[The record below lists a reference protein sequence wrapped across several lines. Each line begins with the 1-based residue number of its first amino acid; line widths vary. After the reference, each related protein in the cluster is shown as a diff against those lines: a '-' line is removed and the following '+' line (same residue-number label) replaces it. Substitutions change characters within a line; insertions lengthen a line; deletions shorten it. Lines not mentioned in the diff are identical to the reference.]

1 MRLSVECGGFTQAA
15 DACRTAN
22 QIAALLT
29 ESLSSR
35 LADCA
40 GMAGNDATSSEFARA
55 YDAGSREAVSAL
67 ADLTHSFIGVG
78 RLLAVTGLNHASA
91 ELASAGLT
99 VSAYV
104 GGSLDDDAFV
114 RIRPSSPP
122 SSLGT
127 QEPSLSRVDAWILDQ
142 IEGFVWPGADV
153 ASVRSAASAW
163 RRAAASVGG
172 LVDHVDAADDLLAGQ
187 RSPEVPIA
195 ISSLGELSTL
205 IGDTAWQLES
215 LATACEEYAASVE
228 EVHERTRALLAEIG
242 QMVLEGIALSV
253 LVTGVTGGLGGGAA
267 AGIALARI
275 RAYAP
280 RFHALL
286 VALRAGTATAAARL
300 RTAREELVAVRLR
313 AQKFVRVPARTERGE
328 MRHPLDWLPNWRP
341 GWLAAH
347 EKPPGHTIGDHVGKS
362 VGELVERCR
371 VKGLPRSSSFTD
383 ESVAEDA
390 IERALNERA
399 AAIQEWVRSGTENAL
414 PLNVNLGTH
423 TGITVTKNADVTAKT
438 GVRVVLIPD
447 TSMPRGW
454 QILTAYPS

>member
-55 YDAGSREAVSAL
+55 YDAGSREAVAAL

-172 LVDHVDAADDLLAGQ
+172 LVGHVEAADDLLAGQ

-313 AQKFVRVPARTERGE
+313 AQKFVRVPVRNERGE
-328 MRHPLDWLPNWRP
+328 MVLLNGFRTTLGAQERM
-341 GWLAAH
+341 G
-347 EKPPGHTIGDHVGKS
+347 GHVLRDHVGLPVAHLAARAMRLPS
-362 VGELVERCR
+362 GRASSFSDVQTAERCVGQVLSR
-371 VKGLPRSSSFTD
+371 NAKAIDDWLADRTGHLRLD
-383 ESVAEDA
+383 ED
-390 IERALNERA
+390 LG
-399 AAIQEWVRSGTENAL
+399 GT
-414 PLNVNLGTH
+414 
-423 TGITVTKNADVTAKT
+423 TGISVDLHGAVQNVE
-438 GVRVVLIPD
+438 GVRVILRRTPD
-447 TSMPRGW
+447 SPSGFRVH
-454 QILTAYPS
+454 TAFPQP

>member
-22 QIAALLT
+22 QVAALLT

-55 YDAGSREAVSAL
+55 YDAGSREAVAAL

-104 GGSLDDDAFV
+104 GDSLDDDAFV

-122 SSLGT
+122 SSIGT

-172 LVDHVDAADDLLAGQ
+172 LVGHVEAADDLLAGQ

-195 ISSLGELSTL
+195 ISALGELSTL

-242 QMVLEGIALSV
+242 QMAVEGVALSV

-267 AGIALARI
+267 AGLALARI

-300 RTAREELVAVRLR
+300 RTAREELIAVRVR
-313 AQKFVRVPARTERGE
+313 AEKFVRVPARTERGE
-328 MRHPLDWLPNWRP
+328 MRHPLGWLPNWRP

-362 VGELVERCR
+362 VGELAERLGR
-371 VKGLPRSSSFTD
+371 GGLRRASTFDDARSAEQLVHVLLSRHAD
-383 ESVAEDA
+383 EIAEW
-390 IERALNERA
+390 RA
-399 AAIQEWVRSGTENAL
+399 AGGSAKLVIESDLGRRTGTTVMAD
-414 PLNVNLGTH
+414 GTRAH
-423 TGITVTKNADVTAKT
+423 PT
-438 GVRVVLIPD
+438 GVRAVLIPQAD
-447 TSMPRGW
+447 GDGW
-454 QILTAYPS
+454 QLLTAFPN